1 VAHRNDDKNDNIE
14 DQDDLDNESVPDSI
28 ANGATRNGAAQGNG
42 VEVVPTELEQS
53 NKDRDK
59 WKSDFLYLK
68 AEFDNYKRNAIKE
81 RAETLKYGSERV
93 IVDFLQIMDNLD
105 RALQM
110 DINEKNVASFRKGM
124 EMVATEMRAIL
135 QRLGVTDIPS
145 EGVPFDP
152 NIHEALTSE
161 DSTSVPAGHVT
172 QVFRKPYKLHDKVIR
187 TGQVVVA
194 REPGN

>member
-1 VAHRNDDKNDNIE
+1 VAHGKNKKGG
-14 DQDDLDNESVPDSI
+14 DLDDSVPESVPDSFTDVVDTPSEVFDDLG
-28 ANGATRNGAAQGNG
+28 ANP
-42 VEVVPTELEQS
+42 VHELEQS
-53 NKDRDK
+53 AKDRDK

-81 RAETLKYGSERV
+81 RAETLKYGAERV

-105 RALQM
+105 RALNM

-135 QRLGVTDIPS
+135 QRQGVTDIPS
-145 EGVPFDP
+145 EGAPFDP

-161 DSTSVPAGHVT
+161 DSTAVPPGHVT

-194 REPGN
+194 REPAN